1 MRRPVRV
8 RSGGVFAAV
17 ASAALIF
24 APNALAHDAV
34 IGGSPAN
41 GEVVGEFP
49 STLSLEFSGV
59 PQDGFNTFAL
69 SRVSDGQ
76 PEVLFSGEPQLDGQ
90 KVSLDVPSG
99 LDTQPG
105 DYRIGFQIVSSDGHA
120 TKGMTTFTYAPAG
133 SEVSPIASE
142 PSGSSG
148 SSGESGGSGESIVQP
163 ENLDDE
169 TRSNMNLI
177 LAVLGVV
184 VVAGAAFAALARRKK
199 SEDLEGDMG
208 EKE

>member
-1 MRRPVRV
+1 MRRLNRVRV
-8 RSGGVFAAV
+8 SGVIAAA
-17 ASAALIF
+17 ASVALIA

-41 GEVVGEFP
+41 GEVLEEFP

-69 SRVSDGQ
+69 SRVSDSQ
-76 PEVLFSGEPQLDGQ
+76 PEVLYSGEPELDGQ
-90 KVSLDVPSG
+90 WVSLDVPSG
-99 LDTQPG
+99 LDTEPG

-133 SEVSPIASE
+133 SEVSPVASE
-142 PSGSSG
+142 T
-148 SSGESGGSGESIVQP
+148 SGESGESGESMVQP
-163 ENLDDE
+163 ENLDEE
-169 TRSNMNLI
+169 TQSNMNLI

-184 VVAGAAFAALARRKK
+184 AVAGAAFAALARRKK
-199 SEDLEGDMG
+199 SEDLDGDLG

>member
-1 MRRPVRV
+1 MRRLDRI
-8 RSGGVFAAV
+8 RTSGVIVAA
-17 ASAALIF
+17 ASVALIA

-41 GEVVGEFP
+41 GEVLEEFP

-76 PEVLFSGEPQLDGQ
+76 PEVLYSGEPELDGQ
-90 KVSLDVPSG
+90 WVSLDVPSG
-99 LDTQPG
+99 LDTEPG

-133 SEVSPIASE
+133 SEVSPVASKT
-142 PSGSSG
+142 
-148 SSGESGGSGESIVQP
+148 SGESGESIVQP
-163 ENLDDE
+163 KNLDEE
-169 TRSNMNLI
+169 TQSNMNLI

-184 VVAGAAFAALARRKK
+184 AVAGAAFAALARRKK
-199 SEDLEGDMG
+199 TEDLDGDLG

>member
-1 MRRPVRV
+1 MT
-8 RSGGVFAAV
+8 
-17 ASAALIF
+17 
-24 APNALAHDAV
+24 APSALAHDAV
-34 IGGSPAN
+34 ISGSPAN
-41 GEVVGEFP
+41 GEVVEEFP
-49 STLSLEFSGV
+49 SKLSLEFSGQ
-59 PQDGFNTFAL
+59 PQEGFSTLAL
-69 SRVSDGQ
+69 SRISDGQ
-76 PEVLFSGEPQLDGQ
+76 PEVLYSGEPQLDGQ
-90 KVSLDVPSG
+90 WVSLDVPSG

-133 SEVSPIASE
+133 SEVSPVASE
-142 PSGSSG
+142 T
-148 SSGESGGSGESIVQP
+148 SGESGESTMQP

-208 EKE
+208 EEE